1 MMGPPRGAVPNLYS
15 SDLCFL
21 AAMISILAAVSGHM
35 VEKLN
40 LNVTNVP
47 LSPTAIGILYM
58 PIYGRQRS
66 TDSLSHSRS
75 RTTGKRLR
83 IAGMIPDTVTC
94 RDNAK
99 DT

>member
-1 MMGPPRGAVPNLYS
+1 MAPKPKKDILDTS
-15 SDLCFL
+15 SDEQNEATALHDD
-21 AAMISILAAVSGHM
+21 AHM
-35 VEKLN
+35 VEKVKLECYKCSFISYCHWDIIYS
-40 LNVTNVP
+40 T
-47 LSPTAIGILYM
+47 

-66 TDSLSHSRS
+66 TDSLSHHDSRS